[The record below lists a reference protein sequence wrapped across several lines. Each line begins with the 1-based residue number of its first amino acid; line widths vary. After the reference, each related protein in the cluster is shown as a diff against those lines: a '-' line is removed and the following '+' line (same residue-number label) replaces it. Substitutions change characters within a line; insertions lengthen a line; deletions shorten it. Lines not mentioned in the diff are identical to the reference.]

1 MRSLR
6 FLASLSPLFSLA
18 AFLPAP
24 PLAAQVPDSVLF
36 HPGQWGVD
44 FRIGSGFAGAGA
56 LHFTS
61 PTHATFLDL
70 SGGYNHTSN
79 TAAALRISNLT
90 GALSLG
96 RRAYHRVDPHIY
108 RWTTAGF
115 TFVYNRQSSTQDTVR
130 QTTRG
135 VGAGVFVNVGGTWL
149 VTPHL
154 GLGAQWQADLTYT
167 HNRTSPRTTS
177 DIVTVGLARVALTGQ
192 FYF

>member
-6 FLASLSPLFSLA
+6 FLASLAPLLSLA
-18 AFLPAP
+18 AFLPASA
-24 PLAAQVPDSVLF
+24 LAAQVPDSVLF

-70 SGGYNHTSN
+70 SGGYKHTSN

-108 RWTTAGF
+108 RWTTSGF
-115 TFVYNRQSSTQDTVR
+115 NSSP
-130 QTTRG
+130 
-135 VGAGVFVNVGGTWL
+135 A
-149 VTPHL
+149 
-154 GLGAQWQADLTYT
+154 
-167 HNRTSPRTTS
+167 S
-177 DIVTVGLARVALTGQ
+177 
-192 FYF
+192 